1 MESGYPLTV
10 ARKERVSPELSFC
23 LQWLA
28 SGTFIGPVSRLGQYD
43 LVCYEWGRT
52 WQFLDQMSKGL

>member
-10 ARKERVSPELSFC
+10 ARKERVGPELSFC

-28 SGTFIGPVSRLGQYD
+28 SGTFIRPVRRLGQYD
-43 LVCYEWGRT
+43 LVCCEWGRT